1 MFAGVTGMARLLGSQ
16 RRRTFAARAFGL
28 GLALVWLI
36 AVAAPVRYFYCKM
49 AQRTHTSACCADE
62 SQAPHAEA
70 ESAEPSIEEPG
81 APCCEPRE
89 SRSLNVSS
97 ASVQRFEPGPFVQG
111 LALVLP
117 RLVALPEQPSAP
129 SPHWPIRAGPSSAR
143 ELRALLQVF
152 LN

>member
-1 MFAGVTGMARLLGSQ
+1 MARLLGSQ
-16 RRRTFAARAFGL
+16 RRRSFASRAFSL
-28 GLALVWLI
+28 ALALVWLI

-49 AQRTHTSACCADE
+49 AQRTHASACCAGE
-62 SQAPHAEA
+62 AHASNRDV
-70 ESAEPSIEEPG
+70 ESAQARIEEPE
-81 APCCEPRE
+81 APCCEARQ

-97 ASVQRFEPGPFVQG
+97 ASVQRFEPGPVVQG

-117 RLVALPEQPSAP
+117 RLIALPEQLSAP
-129 SPHWPIRAGPSSAR
+129 WSHWPIRAGPSSAR